1 MRERDIENRNNLRW
15 IKNDYLNAAKV
26 NAWEMRKLSHNY
38 FLLLM
43 ELLYK
48 SLKWFFNITNLLMQ
62 KHFNLLSNI
71 KSDISAY
78 ENKGIEYVKKNLGM
92 GRYYTLYVYCTFI
105 AIGSFH
111 SVILLLYWNTKF
123 IKNCFNSIK
132 AFWFNELTLK

>member
-78 ENKGIEYVKKNLGM
+78 ENKGIEYVKKKSRNGALLHPICV
-92 GRYYTLYVYCTFI
+92 LYIYSNREF
-105 AIGSFH
+105 SFSH
-111 SVILLLYWNTKF
+111 SFAVLKYKIYKKLLQQYKSFL
-123 IKNCFNSIK
+123 I
-132 AFWFNELTLK
+132 